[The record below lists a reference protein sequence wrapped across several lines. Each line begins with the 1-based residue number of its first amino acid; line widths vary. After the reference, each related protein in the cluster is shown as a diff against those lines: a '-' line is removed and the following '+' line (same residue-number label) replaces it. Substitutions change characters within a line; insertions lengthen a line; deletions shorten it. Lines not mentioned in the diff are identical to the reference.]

1 MLGHDCSPSQPESL
15 TTASDSLNEVFME
28 PLLMDEPSSSFE
40 PVEFNFEFSDHNYRL
55 VLLFIDV
62 MALSYNS
69 ETDLLEPCAARF
81 HSILWGFKKLLF
93 PLLRFRHCLKCY
105 TFQLRDLEK
114 YKSQL
119 MIPHQTFLKICGT
132 FCSSVINV

>member
-62 MALSYNS
+62 MALCHNP
-69 ETDLLEPCAARF
+69 ETDLLEPCAAKC
-81 HSILWGFKKLLF
+81 HPVLWLFKNLLLS
-93 PLLRFRHCLKCY
+93 LLRFPHCLKSY
-105 TFQLRDLEK
+105 TFQSRDLEK
-114 YKSQL
+114 
-119 MIPHQTFLKICGT
+119 
-132 FCSSVINV
+132 